1 MTSPATITATP
12 PANVG
17 QIVYLGSQLVQ
28 GHYYG
33 VITDGA
39 TPDQFSSTWE
49 VVGDQGTLI
58 TAAIKGDKG
67 DPGQDAFALRL
78 QTTIVNDPA
87 DLPRLTASDA
97 DLGKYWMIDDLDAQG
112 NVIGSSAYI
121 WFGTS
126 YRRMMMG
133 SPGPPGPVP
142 QITWNLHTISPDD
155 NTQTSRIVPSGTP
168 FYPILDMYLKTVK
181 GEPGPSS
188 LLASCPDVD
197 MSTPPSLGQVL
208 GFNGKYTPDGLP
220 VWEPISVGSIIP
232 QPFTFPE
239 SAFTSYSGLSQ
250 RATIGTFQLPPCP
263 FDWKPIVFGQIIAFG
278 LNISLG
284 STAMLI
290 GAEAR
295 LGDPNTG
302 TLIARGFGNEIS
314 QTMLM
319 PHTSTPTSAS
329 DALTPTNALGKVP
342 ANHTDPSLGTIYVNL
357 YNDGS
362 IGVYNFNPQNAQL
375 FVMQVPV

>member
-1 MTSPATITATP
+1 MTAPVVTSPFAP

-58 TAAIKGDKG
+58 TAAIKGEKG

-87 DLPRLTASDA
+87 QLPGSLTNSDA

-142 QITWNLHTISPDD
+142 QITWNFHSIAPDD
-155 NTQTSRIVPSGTP
+155 TTQQERIVPSGTP
-168 FYPILDMYLKTVK
+168 YFPILDIYMRSVP
-181 GEPGPSS
+181 GSPGPSAA
-188 LLASCPDVD
+188 LATCPDVD
-197 MSTPPSLGQVL
+197 LSTPPTIGQVL
-208 GFNGKYTPDGLP
+208 GFTGQYTVDGLP
-220 VWEPISVGSIIP
+220 IWGPVSIGNIQP
-232 QPFTFPE
+232 QLFTFPE
-239 SAFTSYSGLSQ
+239 SAFSSYSGLAQ

-263 FDWKPIVFGQIIAFG
+263 FDWKPVVFGQVIAFG
-278 LNISLG
+278 LNISNSPL
-284 STAMLI
+284 LI

-295 LGDPNTG
+295 LGDPTTG
-302 TLIARGFGNEIS
+302 TLVARGFGNLIT

-319 PHTSTPTSAS
+319 PHASSPNSPS
-329 DALTPTNALGKVP
+329 DAITPTNSIAKVP
-342 ANHTDPSLGTIYVNL
+342 ANHTDPSLGTVYVNL
-357 YNDGS
+357 YNDGAT
-362 IGVYNFNPQNAQL
+362 GVYNFNPQNAQL